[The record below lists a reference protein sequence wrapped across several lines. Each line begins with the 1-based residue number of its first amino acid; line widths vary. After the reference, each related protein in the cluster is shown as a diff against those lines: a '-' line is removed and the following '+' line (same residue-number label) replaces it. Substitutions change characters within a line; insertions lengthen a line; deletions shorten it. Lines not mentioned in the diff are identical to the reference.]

1 MYYLDTSVVVALYIP
16 ELKSNRIQALVSDCG
31 GGGTAISTL
40 TELEF
45 NSAVSRRVR
54 MKEISPED
62 GLLIISQFQLHV
74 KNRLYRMISLSQA
87 ENNLARDWMGNFET
101 SLRSLDALHL
111 ALAFSN
117 KMELVSADVA
127 LVKSAGKLG
136 IKAISI

>member
-16 ELKSNRIQALVSDCG
+16 EMKSNRIQALVSDCG

-54 MKEISPED
+54 MKEISRKD
-62 GLLIISQFQLHV
+62 GFLIISQFQLHV
-74 KNRLYRMISLSQA
+74 KNRLYRMISLTQVEYS
-87 ENNLARDWMGNFET
+87 LARDWLGNLET

-111 ALAFSN
+111 AAAFSN
-117 KMELVSADVA
+117 KMEMVSADTS

-136 IKAISI
+136 IKTISI